1 MSKKKDMNLASLF
14 KNVITMSGTPDW
26 VQQEMTAKNKE
37 NECKC
42 SPKLAM
48 ENGWIC
54 KPFLNLVN
62 CTESSWP
69 AAVKAVFERELEIW
83 EANGK
88 IFRPALLVNCKS
100 IDEVH
105 NLRSVDW
112 FKENAGK
119 LFHLISI
126 HSKKSVHDHSTG
138 SRADLCAEIDGKQVD
153 AEEAYDEIV
162 KIDEHAGDTLPV
174 IVFQVQMIG
183 EGINVKSFNSVIT
196 ASNCDKTAMQ
206 QIGRAV
212 RNFSIQKLV
221 AEKHEQTASSF
232 WKRILGKKD
241 IIEKKTL
248 KTFTKVNDGHA
259 NVYVINDNLKTLES
273 LVVGLSNYDLTS
285 DCFDWGKR
293 IDIDSGSSP
302 EILDEAD
309 SAKLQK
315 SSWLPLDGTLPEIIE
330 VMSGARKRILTS
342 CFDKFL
348 DGSEDNDGNGIPDIE
363 ELRELLLKKQREG
376 WTEVWT
382 GRKTLPSPHDI
393 LDNFKQRVSKLLDDK
408 HFRTLWTKSRRAA
421 LGYAMQD
428 PEMAEF
434 LETHLNQKT
443 LDTVVMT

>member
-1 MSKKKDMNLASLF
+1 MNLASLF

-26 VQQEMTAKNKE
+26 IQQEMTAKNKE

-42 SPKLAM
+42 PPKLAI

-54 KPFLNLVN
+54 RPSLNLVN

-105 NLRSVDW
+105 NLRNVDW

-126 HSKKSVHDHSTG
+126 HSKKSVHDRSTG
-138 SRADLCAEIDGKQVD
+138 SRAELCAEIDGKQVD

-162 KIDEHAGDTLPV
+162 KIDKHAGDTLPV

-221 AEKHEQTASSF
+221 EEKHEQTASSF

-241 IIEKKTL
+241 IVEKKIL

-342 CFDKFL
+342 CFDRFFDEL
-348 DGSEDNDGNGIPDIE
+348 EDNDGNGIPDAEEFKSLIE
-363 ELRELLLKKQREG
+363 KKKAEG
-376 WTEVWT
+376 MVEVWT
-382 GRKTLPSPHDI
+382 GKETRDDPREMMSR
-393 LDNFKQRVSKLLDDK
+393 FKDWIMKLLDDDA
-408 HFRTLWTKSRRAA
+408 FRLLWKKDKKTAF
-421 LGYAMQD
+421 LYITQD
-428 PEMAEF
+428 EEMAEF
-434 LETHLNQKT
+434 LNTHLSDKII
-443 LDTVVMT
+443 DSFEV